1 MEAAQASLPSLYSI
15 PVFDLICMVRNILF
29 YGLQNYLSSVNM
41 YLHICVNITG
51 QSFACRSAFVCFSL
65 RILDV
70 MDRGT
75 RPKSSLPAVKKEEQQ
90 LQNQL
95 RNLSNLGVPPR
106 GPPGSVEATPSNP
119 TANTLSEIELPPRFL
134 AMMEHISR
142 TQPEL
147 TQRRYE
153 EFLKCETQ
161 SENTTLQDADQVKL

>member
-1 MEAAQASLPSLYSI
+1 
-15 PVFDLICMVRNILF
+15 
-29 YGLQNYLSSVNM
+29 
-41 YLHICVNITG
+41 
-51 QSFACRSAFVCFSL
+51 
-65 RILDV
+65 